1 MRKLFCLL
9 AAIVVFAGCSSSSVV
24 RLTDEQFA
32 PTPEDQTIEV
42 YQSEP
47 DTSMVRIAR
56 VSAQQE
62 ATTIFGSVSEADVIP
77 ALKKQAREVGAT
89 ALVNVDFEIYE
100 TGREVQAMKASGVG
114 VRFQKQ

>member
-1 MRKLFCLL
+1 MRRLLCLL
-9 AAIVVFAGCSSSSVV
+9 ATTVVVAGCSSSSVV

-32 PTPEDQTIEV
+32 PTPEDQTVEV
-42 YQSEP
+42 YEGEP

-62 ATTIFGSVSEADVIP
+62 AATIFGSVSEADVIP

-100 TGREVQAMKASGVG
+100 TGREVQAMKASGVA
-114 VRFQKQ
+114 VRFQK